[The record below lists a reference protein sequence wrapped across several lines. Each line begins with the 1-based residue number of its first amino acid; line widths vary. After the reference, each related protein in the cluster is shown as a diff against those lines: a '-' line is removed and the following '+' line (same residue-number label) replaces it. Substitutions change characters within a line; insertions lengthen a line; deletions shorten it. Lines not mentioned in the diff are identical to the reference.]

1 MTETVEEEIEIVDSK
16 DASRYEIRLNGALAG
31 FADYRVAGET
41 ITFTHTEVDPAFG
54 GRGLGSKL
62 VAFAVTDAR
71 SRNLRIVPQCPFVA
85 AWMKDHEE
93 GS

>member
-1 MTETVEEEIEIVDSK
+1 MTESAQEEVEIVDSK
-16 DASRYEIRLNGALAG
+16 DASRYEIRLDGQLAG
-31 FADYRVAGET
+31 FADYRLEGAV
-41 ITFTHTEVDPAFG
+41 ITFTHTETDPAFG

-62 VAFAVTDAR
+62 VAFAVTDVR

-85 AWMKDHEE
+85 AWIKDHEE

>member
-1 MTETVEEEIEIVDSK
+1 MTESAQEEVEIVDSR
-16 DASRYEIRLNGALAG
+16 DASRYEIRLDGQLAG
-31 FADYRVAGET
+31 FADYRLEGDV
-41 ITFTHTEVDPAFG
+41 ITFTHTETDPAFG

-62 VAFAVTDAR
+62 VAFAVTDVR

-85 AWMKDHEE
+85 AWIKDHEE